1 MKILPI
7 YTYGFDILRKRGK
20 KILKVDDDLVGLVR
34 NMFDTMHQASGIG
47 LAAPQI
53 GKDISLT
60 VIDIS
65 KVEGEEKTKP
75 LVLLNPKITDYDGS
89 CVMEEGCLSLPTLR
103 AEVERPEKVFL
114 SYQDLDLNEIRIEL
128 DGLMSRVVQHE
139 IDHLNGVLFIDL
151 LAKHQKKL
159 IKERL
164 AMIKK
169 GEIAVNYA
177 LAELQSKSK
186 KSKSK
191 VKLM

>member
-7 YTYGFDILRKRGK
+7 YTYGFDILRKKGK
-20 KILKVDDDLVGLVR
+20 KIPAVDDDLVELVQ
-34 NMFDTMHQASGIG
+34 NMFHTMHQASGIG

-53 GKDISLT
+53 GTDIALT

-65 KVEGEEKTKP
+65 KVEGEEKKKP
-75 LVLLNPKITDYDGS
+75 LVLLNPKITDFHGA
-89 CVMEEGCLSLPTLR
+89 CIMEEGCLSLPTLR
-103 AEVERPEKVFL
+103 AEVERPENIFL
-114 SYQDLDLNEIRIEL
+114 TYQDLDLNEIKIEL

-139 IDHLNGVLFIDL
+139 LDHLNGILFIDHL
-151 LAKHQKKL
+151 SKPQKKL

-164 AMIKK
+164 SMIKK
-169 GEIAVNYA
+169 GEIMVNYA